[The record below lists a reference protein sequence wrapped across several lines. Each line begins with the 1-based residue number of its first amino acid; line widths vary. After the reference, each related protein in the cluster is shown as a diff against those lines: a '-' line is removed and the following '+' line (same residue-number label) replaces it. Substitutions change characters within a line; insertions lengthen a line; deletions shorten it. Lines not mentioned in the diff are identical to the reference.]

1 MKVGG
6 MTNPQRD
13 VLDEIRQVAADGFD
27 FVDLTLE
34 APKAEPQQIN
44 AVAVRRA
51 LEGHGLGIVCHA
63 APYLPVN
70 NPSAAVRRAA
80 LDELLRCLDMA
91 AELGAGLLTTHYAG
105 YPGFW
110 PEAAGYELYGQ
121 LYQRLC
127 G

>member
-44 AVAVRRA
+44 AAAVRRA
-51 LEGHGLGIVCHA
+51 LEDHGLGIVCHA

-70 NPSAAVRRAA
+70 NPSCCPASLHWMSFCAASTWLPNWA
-80 LDELLRCLDMA
+80 
-91 AELGAGLLTTHYAG
+91 
-105 YPGFW
+105 PG
-110 PEAAGYELYGQ
+110 
-121 LYQRLC
+121 C
-127 G
+127 